1 MMNKWL
7 WMKLVKV
14 GENLLVLVSDL
25 GYLISLDCILL
36 IIIVMMGRDLVP
48 NKLKSWTFFLG
59 PIMRGIT
66 VSMHLILVYE

>member
-1 MMNKWL
+1 
-7 WMKLVKV
+7 VKV
-14 GENLLVLVSDL
+14 GENLLILVSDL